1 MIGINT
7 LTLTIIDIGAANMT
21 EVDRLTQ
28 EIIKGN
34 RAYFSLLRNYQNGNH
49 EKIMAQL
56 AIQRDLERQ
65 LINLVGR
72 EAAYKLEIACYGQVL
87 SEHS

>member
-1 MIGINT
+1 M
-7 LTLTIIDIGAANMT
+7 LLTIIDRGAANMT

-49 EKIMAQL
+49 EKIMAVS
-56 AIQRDLERQ
+56 AIQGE
-65 LINLVGR
+65 
-72 EAAYKLEIACYGQVL
+72 
-87 SEHS
+87 S